1 MNWKAIKGVLGGIV
15 FIISVGG
22 TIYQLINWDHEY
34 WELVMNITF
43 AIAGLSGFMN
53 WIKNNGDGELMTDE
67 EEKKVFNEWK
77 NKKDELHDTKKQVEI
92 W

>member
-1 MNWKAIKGVLGGIV
+1 MNWKAIWGALGGII

-22 TIYQLINWDHEY
+22 TIYQLINWDNEY

-53 WIKNNGDGELMTDE
+53 WRKNNGDGELMTDE
-67 EEKKVFNEWK
+67 EEKQVYQEWQDK
-77 NKKDELHDTKKQVEI
+77 KEKKDGTS
-92 W
+92 